1 MYIISQDRQNVFN
14 LINIE
19 RVFIREHTNGYG
31 GIYINTMTDNVYCL
45 GLYETYEL
53 NSVCKSLL
61 ESMIEDK
68 KVFKMPERD
77 F

>member
-1 MYIISQDRQNVFN
+1 MYIITQDRQNIFN
-14 LINIE
+14 SINIE
-19 RVFIREHTNGYG
+19 RVFIKIHTERYG
-31 GIYINTMTDNVYCL
+31 GIYARTVTDNDYCL
-45 GLYETYEL
+45 GLYETDDL
-53 NSVCKSLL
+53 NSVCKSLS